1 MKKLLLL
8 LSIMLLGIGGV
19 KVYAEAKTYWDPASA
34 FGANWNAGTKTMSWN
49 KNDNSWYI
57 LYTGFTPKVQ
67 NNSTEVNLSE
77 IYTKIHVKV
86 SAITGADNLELKI
99 KSKNKEEKTI
109 QLAVGETDVVF
120 ADYSDVDFSK
130 VLEITLW
137 GKLSGSNTSGSAVI
151 DEFYL
156 LSNNRYE
163 YQTQKKTVYTYTQGT
178 ALSLAS
184 VVSGTTLVSIASTD
198 GNIIYGTHDVT
209 GNQIKIKSLA
219 DAMDDVHA
227 TQVDKAT
234 YRYKITEATDDGLTK
249 PDGVETLYCIQSFNG
264 NGELY
269 RGPYWQDGFL
279 DDLGWCTSVN
289 KGDNGAAFFAF
300 TPVAGKTNTYKISSY
315 KKDGTKQSDNYQGKS
330 EWILNV
336 LTETQKQIDVEVLV
350 EVQIEDTEDPGVAAV
365 PDGWKSLINNGKL
378 DEADVT
384 SFRTKNEDG
393 GEIAAVISATGG
405 RKGGSGIE
413 VVTKDNASNEW
424 GTQFFIKSSEPLK
437 EGQKIH
443 IEFDYR
449 AEIPVHAATQ
459 VHRKPGDYNAN
470 IDGVDFTVNWKHYS
484 NEFTIT
490 SGMCRQDGGGDP
502 YMQSFC
508 LNLSE
513 NRSTHKFYFDN
524 LVMWKEV
531 DNATITM
538 GEAGTYTFSYGKAL
552 DFTGVEGLKAY
563 AITAFDPEK
572 ATLTLT
578 QVSKVPANTG
588 LYLEGA
594 TGEYTVPII
603 ESASAIAGNMLVA
616 SGDGTITQTSGDK
629 TNLVLA
635 KTSKGRG
642 FHPLSSDG
650 NMGTNKAYLQLPTS
664 EFNSIAEA
672 SLRFVFEDDEATGIA
687 EVATPIVAD
696 GVWYTINGVK
706 LAGEPTEKGIY
717 IFNGKKVAIQ

>member
-8 LSIMLLGIGGV
+8 LAIMLLGIGGV

-67 NNSTEVNLSE
+67 NNSKEVNLSE

-249 PDGVETLYCIQSFNG
+249 PDGVETLYCIQCFNG
-264 NGELY
+264 KGELY

-300 TPVAGKTNTYKISSY
+300 KFICGPSGRWYRR
-315 KKDGTKQSDNYQGKS
+315 
-330 EWILNV
+330 
-336 LTETQKQIDVEVLV
+336 
-350 EVQIEDTEDPGVAAV
+350 PG
-365 PDGWKSLINNGKL
+365 P
-378 DEADVT
+378 
-384 SFRTKNEDG
+384 
-393 GEIAAVISATGG
+393 
-405 RKGGSGIE
+405 
-413 VVTKDNASNEW
+413 
-424 GTQFFIKSSEPLK
+424 
-437 EGQKIH
+437 
-443 IEFDYR
+443 
-449 AEIPVHAATQ
+449 
-459 VHRKPGDYNAN
+459 HR
-470 IDGVDFTVNWKHYS
+470 
-484 NEFTIT
+484 
-490 SGMCRQDGGGDP
+490 
-502 YMQSFC
+502 
-508 LNLSE
+508 
-513 NRSTHKFYFDN
+513 
-524 LVMWKEV
+524 
-531 DNATITM
+531 
-538 GEAGTYTFSYGKAL
+538 
-552 DFTGVEGLKAY
+552 
-563 AITAFDPEK
+563 
-572 ATLTLT
+572 
-578 QVSKVPANTG
+578 
-588 LYLEGA
+588 
-594 TGEYTVPII
+594 
-603 ESASAIAGNMLVA
+603 
-616 SGDGTITQTSGDK
+616 
-629 TNLVLA
+629 
-635 KTSKGRG
+635 
-642 FHPLSSDG
+642 
-650 NMGTNKAYLQLPTS
+650 
-664 EFNSIAEA
+664 
-672 SLRFVFEDDEATGIA
+672 
-687 EVATPIVAD
+687 
-696 GVWYTINGVK
+696 
-706 LAGEPTEKGIY
+706 
-717 IFNGKKVAIQ
+717 